1 MANVLV
7 VDDDMLMRWSLERT
21 LTRDGHVV
29 HTADS
34 ATAAMEAAKRAD
46 YRVIL
51 TDYAM
56 PDANGL
62 DLLRWVRQHVPEA
75 QVILITAFPTPELE
89 QQARDLGAFDTLEK
103 PFPVA
108 ALKRLVG
115 EAVAT
120 PART

>member
-7 VDDDMLMRWSLERT
+7 VDDDLLMRWSLERI
-21 LTRDGHVV
+21 LSRDGHVV

-34 ATAAMEAAKRAD
+34 AAAAVETARRAD
-46 YRVIL
+46 HRVVI
-51 TDYAM
+51 TDYEM
-56 PDANGL
+56 PDGNGL
-62 DLLRWVRQHVPEA
+62 DLLRWIKQHIPEA

-89 QQARDLGAFDTLEK
+89 RQARDMGAFDVLEK

-115 EAVAT
+115 DAIAT
-120 PART
+120 PGQ